1 MASKSSTLCKSL
13 REEQRKYRKKIL
25 HKLCSEISYTSKT
38 SKIGKIPYGFVNKMV
53 QQAKIQEPWIT
64 RNVLNFAYKKFSK
77 DLTTIMADK
86 ETKEP
91 TSSIT
96 ITSKVPGG
104 RPKGTTNLQKHHLKE
119 VLFATKNEIA
129 SLYLKEKEKYQK
141 NGKKIPDYWLQNKV
155 AEVSAKRGL
164 PKSESISLATIRSRK
179 GKNVMQGGGPE
190 TLMASVEPHLVELI
204 CAMAEIRTCLTASE
218 AIALANSLILGTE
231 TERRIIKWKKA
242 RNQYGDNSPVIL
254 GQKWWKLFKK
264 RWAHRLVTKRGQ
276 KFAMD
281 RSNSLTYANVKKMYN
296 DVYNCM
302 VECGVAIALD
312 EPSHQ
317 FAGDL
322 VTKYHLTHPE
332 MCLVVD
338 EVGSNISQRGDL

>member
-1 MASKSSTLCKSL
+1 
-13 REEQRKYRKKIL
+13 
-25 HKLCSEISYTSKT
+25 
-38 SKIGKIPYGFVNKMV
+38 
-53 QQAKIQEPWIT
+53 
-64 RNVLNFAYKKFSK
+64 
-77 DLTTIMADK
+77 MADK

-190 TLMASVEPHLVELI
+190 TLMASVGPHLVELI
-204 CAMAEIRTCLTASE
+204 CAMAEIRRCLTASE

-242 RNQYGDNSPVIL
+242 RNQYDDNSPVIW
-254 GQKWWKLFKK
+254 GKN
-264 RWAHRLVTKRGQ
+264 G
-276 KFAMD
+276 
-281 RSNSLTYANVKKMYN
+281 
-296 DVYNCM
+296 
-302 VECGVAIALD
+302 
-312 EPSHQ
+312 
-317 FAGDL
+317 
-322 VTKYHLTHPE
+322 
-332 MCLVVD
+332 
-338 EVGSNISQRGDL
+338 GSYLRRDGHTD